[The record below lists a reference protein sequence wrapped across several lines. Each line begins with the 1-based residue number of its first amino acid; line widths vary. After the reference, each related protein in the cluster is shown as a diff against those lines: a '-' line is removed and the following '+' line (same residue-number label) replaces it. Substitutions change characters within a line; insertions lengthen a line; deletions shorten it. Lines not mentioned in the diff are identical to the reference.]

1 MKLVTFISVLVLG
14 AHGNANAQTDS
25 LVDVFPLAVGNQW
38 TYRYFTILEQNG
50 TPGILT
56 ITDSGSA
63 VYSIVGTIRAADSTR
78 WMFRVRRDLIH
89 HRSIPDS
96 TYPVRDSSSFELV
109 ERHEAQHHLYRNEDP
124 NLIRNDVFPFT
135 RGYVDTTMIYRFRRV
150 GAGDTI
156 AFRSWI
162 RPEPSPFF
170 RSTFTFMNGEGLIR
184 NRYNSGT
191 VDVYSANEH
200 YLLHS
205 IITSIPTLRQS
216 MFPDRFGLSQN
227 YPNPFN
233 PTTRIDYSIPKTSH
247 VSLKV
252 FDVMGREVATLVDEV
267 QGSGFKSVEF
277 DASGLASGVSSKG
290 GYASGVYF
298 YRLRAGEFV
307 ETKKLVI
314 LR

>member
-1 MKLVTFISVLVLG
+1 
-14 AHGNANAQTDS
+14 
-25 LVDVFPLAVGNQW
+25 
-38 TYRYFTILEQNG
+38 
-50 TPGILT
+50 
-56 ITDSGSA
+56 
-63 VYSIVGTIRAADSTR
+63 
-78 WMFRVRRDLIH
+78 
-89 HRSIPDS
+89 
-96 TYPVRDSSSFELV
+96 
-109 ERHEAQHHLYRNEDP
+109 
-124 NLIRNDVFPFT
+124 
-135 RGYVDTTMIYRFRRV
+135 
-150 GAGDTI
+150 
-156 AFRSWI
+156 
-162 RPEPSPFF
+162 
-170 RSTFTFMNGEGLIR
+170 
-184 NRYNSGT
+184 
-191 VDVYSANEH
+191 
-200 YLLHS
+200 LHS